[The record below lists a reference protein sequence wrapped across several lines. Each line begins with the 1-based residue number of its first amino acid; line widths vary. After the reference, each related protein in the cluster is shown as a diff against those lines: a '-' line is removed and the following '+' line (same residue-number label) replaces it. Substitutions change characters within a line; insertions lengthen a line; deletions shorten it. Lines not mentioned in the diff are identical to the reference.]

1 MKINL
6 FFFIPSLEFG
16 GAGNAIINLI
26 NSINKKKFNVTLFYQ
41 GKNKYKNYI
50 SSNIKQYKLYSNRT
64 YINFITIK
72 KFLKKKLDYNRKNIF
87 ISNIHFA
94 NLLAI
99 IYLRSINNLKIV
111 IFERTSLRELD
122 LKTNDYFIKNRLIKY
137 LISKLYGYTDLVL
150 TNSKNTSKDLK
161 KISVYSEV
169 VYSCLINKILKK
181 RKIKKKKYL
190 KFISVGRLEK
200 QKDYRTL
207 LKAVKSIKS
216 KNFKLFIYGEGS
228 QKQELKR
235 LITKLKIDN
244 IVELKGHEENKDKI
258 YLDAN
263 LLILT
268 SVYEGLPNCIIE
280 ALNYNVPVI
289 ASDIGGNK
297 EILANSKYGNTF
309 RNQNHN
315 HLAYNVEKFI
325 KNPNILE
332 KKSALSKKHLNKF
345 LKRNTTLTFEKKLFK
360 LF

>member
-1 MKINL
+1 MMKINL

-169 VYSCLINKILKK
+169 VYSGLINKILKK
-181 RKIKKKKYL
+181 RKIKKK
-190 KFISVGRLEK
+190 
-200 QKDYRTL
+200 
-207 LKAVKSIKS
+207 
-216 KNFKLFIYGEGS
+216 
-228 QKQELKR
+228 
-235 LITKLKIDN
+235 N
-244 IVELKGHEENKDKI
+244 I
-258 YLDAN
+258 
-263 LLILT
+263 
-268 SVYEGLPNCIIE
+268 
-280 ALNYNVPVI
+280 
-289 ASDIGGNK
+289 
-297 EILANSKYGNTF
+297 
-309 RNQNHN
+309 
-315 HLAYNVEKFI
+315 
-325 KNPNILE
+325 
-332 KKSALSKKHLNKF
+332 
-345 LKRNTTLTFEKKLFK
+345 
-360 LF
+360 